1 MGQRPSSSPLVIMG
15 VSGTGKTV
23 LGAQVAQ
30 ALDRRFVDADDLHS
44 AANKAKMASG
54 TPLDDDDRAPWLAA
68 VAAEAGRTPA
78 PVIACSALKR
88 SYRDLLRRA
97 APGLVFIH
105 LDGPREV
112 IAGHLARRDHE
123 FMSPDLLDSQLAT
136 LEPLTGDEAHS
147 VVDVD
152 QTIPAV
158 LDAILVELKRL
169 NHTGTVDYHTGPIG
183 NTDRL

>member
-1 MGQRPSSSPLVIMG
+1 MGHHPFLPPLVIMG

-54 TPLDDDDRAPWLAA
+54 VPLTDADRGPWLDA
-68 VAAEAGRTPA
+68 VAVEAARTPG

-88 SYRDLLRRA
+88 TYRDLLRA
-97 APGLVFIH
+97 SAPALVFIH
-105 LDGPREV
+105 LDGPRDV
-112 IAGHLARRDHE
+112 IAAHLARRDHE

-136 LEPLTGDEAHS
+136 LEPLSAEESHAT
-147 VVDVD
+147 VDVD
-152 QTIPAV
+152 RPIPEV
-158 LDAILVELKRL
+158 LHSILDSIARL
-169 NHTGTVDYHTGPIG
+169 RP
-183 NTDRL
+183 

>member
-1 MGQRPSSSPLVIMG
+1 MGQRPSPPPLVIMG

-54 TPLDDDDRAPWLAA
+54 TPLDDDDRAPWLAS
-68 VAAEAGRTPA
+68 VAAETGRAPA
-78 PVIACSALKR
+78 PIIACSALKR
-88 SYRDLLRRA
+88 SYRDLLRRS
-97 APGLVFIH
+97 APDLVFIH

-112 IAGHLARRDHE
+112 IADHLARRDHE
-123 FMSPDLLDSQLAT
+123 FMSPELLDSQLAT
-136 LEPLTGDEAHS
+136 LEPLAPEEAHA

-152 QTIPAV
+152 RPILEV
-158 LDAILVELKRL
+158 LNAILDRIDRL
-169 NHTGTVDYHTGPIG
+169 NRTGSATGSGSATGTG
-183 NTDRL
+183 

>member
-1 MGQRPSSSPLVIMG
+1 MGHHPFLPPLVIMG

-54 TPLDDDDRAPWLAA
+54 VPLNDADRRPWLDA
-68 VAAEAGRTPA
+68 VAVEAARTPA

-88 SYRDLLRRA
+88 TYRDLLRA
-97 APGLVFIH
+97 SAPDLVFVH
-105 LDGPREV
+105 LDGSREV
-112 IAGHLARRDHE
+112 IADHLARRDHE

-136 LEPLTGDEAHS
+136 LEPLAAEEAHAT
-147 VVDVD
+147 VDVD
-152 QTIPAV
+152 QSIPDV
-158 LDAILVELKRL
+158 LNAILDSVNRMSA
-169 NHTGTVDYHTGPIG
+169 
-183 NTDRL
+183 

>member
-30 ALDRRFVDADDLHS
+30 ALERPFVDADDLHS

-54 TPLDDDDRAPWLAA
+54 TPLDDDDRAPWLDS
-68 VAAEAGRTPA
+68 VAAEAGREPA

-88 SYRDLLRRA
+88 SYRDLLRKA
-97 APGLVFIH
+97 APDLVFIH
-105 LDGPREV
+105 LDGPRDV
-112 IAGHLARRDHE
+112 IADHLARRDHE

-136 LEPLTGDEAHS
+136 LEPLAVEEAHA

-158 LDAILVELKRL
+158 LDAVLVAL
-169 NHTGTVDYHTGPIG
+169 
-183 NTDRL
+183 DRLDRTGAAGSTDGL

>member
-1 MGQRPSSSPLVIMG
+1 MGHSPSLSPLVIMG

-44 AANKAKMASG
+44 TANKAKMASG
-54 TPLDDDDRAPWLAA
+54 TPLDDDDRAPWLES
-68 VAAEAGRTPA
+68 VAAQAARAPA

-88 SYRDLLRRA
+88 SYRDLLRTA
-97 APGLVFIH
+97 APDLAFIH

-112 IAGHLARRDHE
+112 IARHLARRDHE

-136 LEPLTGDEAHS
+136 LEPLAPEEAHAI
-147 VVDVD
+147 VDVD
-152 QTIPAV
+152 QPIPAV
-158 LDAILVELKRL
+158 LNAILDQV
-169 NHTGTVDYHTGPIG
+169 
-183 NTDRL
+183 DRLDRL